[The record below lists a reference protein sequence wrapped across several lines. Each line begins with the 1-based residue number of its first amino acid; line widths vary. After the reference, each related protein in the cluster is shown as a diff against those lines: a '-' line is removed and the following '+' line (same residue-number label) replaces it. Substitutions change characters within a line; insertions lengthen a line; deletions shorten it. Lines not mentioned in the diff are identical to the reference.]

1 MTPTLIEWFDKYS
14 ESHKNKT
21 NKMVHFICVPLIF
34 FSLLGL
40 LSLVSINL
48 ENVSG
53 IKMHLRISFAYL
65 LILPAFAFY
74 LKHSISLFIGLALF
88 TMACLFIIN
97 AINEQTFFPA
107 WTVFGFIFL
116 VAWIG
121 QFIGHKH
128 EGKKPSFLTDI
139 VFLLIG
145 PAWILSFIY
154 RKMKIKF

>member
-40 LSLVSINL
+40 LSLVSFNL
-48 ENVSG
+48 ENVPD
-53 IKMHLRISFAYL
+53 IDMHLRINFAYL

-74 LKHSISLFIGLALF
+74 LKHSISLFIGLVLF
-88 TMACLFIIN
+88 TTACLFIIN

-107 WTVFGFIFL
+107 WTVFGFIFS

-128 EGKKPSFLTDI
+128 EGKRPSFLTDI

-145 PAWILSFIY
+145 PAWILSYIY